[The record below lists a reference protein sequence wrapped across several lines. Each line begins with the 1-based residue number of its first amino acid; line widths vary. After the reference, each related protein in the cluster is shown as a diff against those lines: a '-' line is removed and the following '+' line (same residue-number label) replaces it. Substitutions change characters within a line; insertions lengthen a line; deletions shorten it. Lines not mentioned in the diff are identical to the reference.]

1 MNKFEIFGLR
11 TIIEAINASK
21 EISIVYLSN
30 SSNKSSLFRSLIN
43 LLEEKN
49 IKFSFVPKEKFK
61 KYKDKNHQGAFAIL
75 SPVSIYSLDELISTT
90 FTKDK
95 HLTYLLLDGITD
107 TRNFGSIIRTS
118 LAAEISGIII
128 SENNSAPIN
137 SDVIK
142 TSSGA
147 AFKIPIAK
155 VNNLKDAIIHLS
167 SLDIKIYSLS
177 EKAERIIYNIDYNQS
192 IGLIL
197 GSESKGIS
205 KGILK
210 LSHDLIK
217 IPISTQIDSLNVSVA
232 FSAII
237 FEINRQRNF

>member
-30 SSNKSSLFRSLIN
+30 SSNKSSLFRSLIS
-43 LLEEKN
+43 LLEKNN

-75 SPVSIYSLDELISTT
+75 SPIKTFSLDELISTT
-90 FTKDK
+90 YSKDK
-95 HLTYLLLDGITD
+95 YLTYLLLDGITD

-118 LAAEISGIII
+118 LAANLSGIII

-155 VNNLKDAIIHLS
+155 VNNLKDAIIHLN
-167 SLDIKIYSLS
+167 SLNINIYSLS
-177 EKAERIIYNIDYNQS
+177 EKAERNIYDIDYNQS
-192 IGLIL
+192 IGIIL
-197 GSESKGIS
+197 GSENKGIS
-205 KGILK
+205 KGIMK
-210 LSHDLIK
+210 MSNDVIK
-217 IPISTQIDSLNVSVA
+217 IPISSQIDSLNVSVA
-232 FSAII
+232 FSAVI

>member
-30 SSNKSSLFRSLIN
+30 SSNKSSLFRSLIS
-43 LLEEKN
+43 LLERNN

-75 SPVSIYSLDELISTT
+75 SPIKTFSLDELISTT
-90 FTKDK
+90 YSKDK
-95 HLTYLLLDGITD
+95 YLTYLLLDGITD

-118 LAAEISGIII
+118 LAANLSGIII

-155 VNNLKDAIIHLS
+155 VNNLKDAIIHLN
-167 SLDIKIYSLS
+167 SLNINIYSLS
-177 EKAERIIYNIDYNQS
+177 EKAERNIYDIDYNQS

-197 GSESKGIS
+197 GSENKGIS
-205 KGILK
+205 KGIMK
-210 LSHDLIK
+210 MSNDVIK
-217 IPISTQIDSLNVSVA
+217 IPISSQIDSLNVSVA
-232 FSAII
+232 FSAVI

>member
-30 SSNKSSLFRSLIN
+30 SSNKSSLFRSLIS
-43 LLEEKN
+43 LLEKNN

-75 SPVSIYSLDELISTT
+75 SPIKTFSLDELISTT
-90 FTKDK
+90 YSKDK
-95 HLTYLLLDGITD
+95 YLTYLLLDGITD

-118 LAAEISGIII
+118 LAANLSGIII

-155 VNNLKDAIIHLS
+155 VNNLKDAIIHLN
-167 SLDIKIYSLS
+167 SLNINIYSLS
-177 EKAERIIYNIDYNQS
+177 EKAERNIYDIDYNQS

-197 GSESKGIS
+197 GSENKGIS
-205 KGILK
+205 KGIMK
-210 LSHDLIK
+210 MSNDVIK
-217 IPISTQIDSLNVSVA
+217 IPISSQIDSLNVSVA
-232 FSAII
+232 FSAVI